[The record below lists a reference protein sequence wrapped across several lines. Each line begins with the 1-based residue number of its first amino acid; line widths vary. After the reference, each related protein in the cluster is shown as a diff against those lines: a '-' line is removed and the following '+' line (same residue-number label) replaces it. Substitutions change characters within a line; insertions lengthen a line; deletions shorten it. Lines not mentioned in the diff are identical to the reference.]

1 MLGPYGQWIPGT
13 WPCHALRQEDC
24 VPSLGACRDV
34 DIRWSTAT
42 KSVDVDVFPISSG
55 ALTKTLR
62 RKMWAV
68 PQMHTSQAIPVR
80 SSDCETLAEPLVVHR
95 SKVIWNRRTSC
106 WSLVRV
112 KKIQEVP
119 PIVVELEGS
128 SIPEAAAVS
137 LHTRALRACATWTYS
152 LFVSCNVYISELR
165 YEGKTSL
172 GDAKVRLALVFSEQG
187 AKMYQQHPWFWSAL
201 NN

>member
-62 RKMWAV
+62 KCGQFRRCTLPKPFLWEAV
-68 PQMHTSQAIPVR
+68 TAK
-80 SSDCETLAEPLVVHR
+80 LLEPLVVHR

-128 SIPEAAAVS
+128 SIPELSEPVQHEHI
-137 LHTRALRACATWTYS
+137 LFLFPATFTYQS
-152 LFVSCNVYISELR
+152 WGTKARQV
-165 YEGKTSL
+165 
-172 GDAKVRLALVFSEQG
+172 
-187 AKMYQQHPWFWSAL
+187 
-201 NN
+201 